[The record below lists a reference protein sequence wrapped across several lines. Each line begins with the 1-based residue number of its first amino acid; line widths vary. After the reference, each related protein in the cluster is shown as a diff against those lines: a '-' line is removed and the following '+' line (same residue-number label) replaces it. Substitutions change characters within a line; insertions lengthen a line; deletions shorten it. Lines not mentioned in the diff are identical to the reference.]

1 METEIRRTD
10 APPRELLLLGDESP
24 ESLHSYLGRST
35 CYAARCGE
43 RIVGVCLLIATHPF
57 TAEIVN
63 LAVDPGFQR
72 RGIGSAL
79 IAHAMR
85 EARGQGFRRLEIA
98 TGYDEKGPLKLYR
111 SLGFE
116 PVEIERDY
124 FPKYYG
130 TPVAEAGGECR
141 DLIRLRTEL

>member
-1 METEIRRTD
+1 MKIEICKTD
-10 APPRELLLLGDESP
+10 TPPRKLLLLGDESP

-35 CYAARCGE
+35 CYAARCCG
-43 RIVGVCLLIATHPF
+43 RTVGVCLLIATHPL

-63 LAVDPGFQR
+63 LAVDPDFQR

-79 IAHAMR
+79 IARAMH
-85 EARGQGFRRLEIA
+85 EAREQGFKRIEIA

-130 TPVAEAGGECR
+130 APVAEAGGECR